1 MAKKKK
7 KPAIKLGRATW
18 HIRGVTQVQKN
29 GKAYNR
35 QKSERDWR
43 KEE

>member
-7 KPAIKLGRATW
+7 KPAIKLGRAQW
-18 HIRGVTQVQKN
+18 LIRGVTQVQKN

-35 QKSERDWR
+35 QKAKQDWR